1 MASRARSVRIM
12 VGAGVALILVAAV
25 VGALISA
32 GVLPEP
38 NVVDAWWSGLAT
50 SIRSPATIAVALGFN
65 ALGRGLVATLVV
77 PAVLVV
83 VLLVLRRPWSA
94 VVVVAAAAVTWGV
107 TRVLKS
113 IVARDR
119 PEDILVQ
126 SDFGSF
132 PSGHA
137 SNAAVL
143 VAVLFLTFRSVAL
156 RIVLVLYLLAM
167 MGSRLLLGAH
177 WATDVAGGALVGI
190 GVALVVAGLARPLLR
205 REPLGRRSRA

>member
-12 VGAGVALILVAAV
+12 VGVGVALILVAAV
-25 VGALISA
+25 AGVLISA

-94 VVVVAAAAVTWGV
+94 VVIVVAAAVTWGI

-143 VAVLFLTFRSVAL
+143 VAVLFLTFRSIAL

-177 WATDVAGGALVGI
+177 WATDVAGGALVGV

>member
-12 VGAGVALILVAAV
+12 VGVGVALILVVTVAGV
-25 VGALISA
+25 LIAA

-38 NVVDAWWSGLAT
+38 NVVDAWWSGVAT
-50 SIRSPATIAVALGFN
+50 SIRSPATIAVAQGFN

-77 PAVLVV
+77 PAALVV
-83 VLLVLRRPWSA
+83 VLLVARRPWSA
-94 VVVVAAAAVTWGV
+94 AVIVVAAALTWGL

-119 PEDILVQ
+119 PEDMLVQ

-143 VAVLFLTFRSVAL
+143 VAVLFLAFRSVAL
-156 RIVLVLYLLAM
+156 RVVLVLYLVAM

-177 WATDVAGGALVGI
+177 WATDVGGGALVGI
-190 GVALVVAGLARPLLR
+190 GVALIVAGLARPLLR
-205 REPLGRRSRA
+205 REPLGRRSRG